1 MNTLN
6 VGYSQVNI
14 NPMLGIGIAG
24 YYVPRYAKGF
34 LDDLEASA
42 LALSCGESRVLLIC
56 VDHLGIKKE
65 QIDRF
70 QEAISNCSGVRIPT
84 LARY

>member
-6 VGYSQVNI
+6 VGYSRINI
-14 NPMLGIGIAG
+14 NPMLGIGVAG

-42 LALSCGESRVLLIC
+42 LALSCGESRVLLIS
-56 VDHLGIKKE
+56 VDHLGIRKE
-65 QIDRF
+65 QIDCF
-70 QEAISNCSGVRIPT
+70 HKAISDCSGVP
-84 LARY
+84 